1 MKNSPGKRKRQIDKF
16 KVQMQR
22 SIRQMRIEVGLS
34 QRELAAKMSSKVDQS
49 TVSNWESG
57 KTEMTSAQLLD
68 IFLIFGKDMVTMYL
82 GFLINEEKESGTE
95 EEQEEKE
102 S

>member
-68 IFLIFGKDMVTMYL
+68 LFLIFGKDMVAMYF
-82 GFLINEEKESGTE
+82 GFLNNAEKESDTKK
-95 EEQEEKE
+95 EQEEKE